1 MSGLEEGGIKMTI
14 GVVVVHMVEAIQKKT
29 FHITLDYT
37 IYKLNATVRH

>member
-14 GVVVVHMVEAIQKKT
+14 GVVVVHMVEAIQKT

-37 IYKLNATVRH
+37 IYKLNATVRR